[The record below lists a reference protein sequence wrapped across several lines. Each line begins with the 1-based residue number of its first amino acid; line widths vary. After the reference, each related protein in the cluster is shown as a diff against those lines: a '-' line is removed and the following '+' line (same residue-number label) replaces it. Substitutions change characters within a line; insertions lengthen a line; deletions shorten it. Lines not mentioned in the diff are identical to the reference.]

1 MRIAEMAI
9 DGFGVFREVTVS
21 DVDPK
26 VTVFEGQNEAGKTT
40 LMAFIR
46 AILFGFEGR
55 RNGANRY
62 EPARGGRHGGALVVE
77 TDDGR
82 RFRIER
88 IDSSARGRVKVSAT
102 FPFQQTTSESE
113 TTRPDEVVLHEL
125 LYGTS
130 KLLYQNVFAFGIGE
144 LERLDTLQDE
154 EVSHHIYTVGM
165 GTGLTPLTVVQ
176 SGLEAEQAQLF
187 KPGGRKP
194 LMNQLLQG
202 LEESQASIR
211 DLQALPDEYN
221 TLRNRLRV
229 LEQEIPEDQKELEET
244 KTRCDWAESLVKA
257 RTDWEQ
263 LQVVHQEL
271 QQDLPIIESF
281 PAGGIERLA
290 QVERAL
296 GSVETRLDEI
306 RSTIRKVVERRV
318 NLCPDPRILKHQ
330 NNIEA
335 LEDLRGQYKGALEAF
350 SDLRS
355 RVAVRRTVL
364 DEILGRLGPAWDD
377 SRLDRFEASIPI
389 RERVRGLRD
398 RLEGCRQEVIE
409 AHRAQQNTERLKKEK
424 DGELERL
431 QEKLEQ
437 MMAPESPT
445 RASLDERERAIG
457 QWVQNHHQRE
467 LTQQHR
473 QDLQIQTTVL
483 DEQIQTT
490 TNELASVD
498 ARRDRSWWALIG
510 VSVVFVGLGGYAGVQ
525 QEWSLT
531 IVSSTAGMLA
541 IGLLSWWRHEVGVQR
556 RARVGELQDLIQAVT
571 EQWEE
576 LQGETRRAEREEQT
590 LVEDMTRLSQDILG
604 LELTSLDDTESARRA
619 LEAERRLTERRE
631 DINMCIQDEEEALVS
646 LLETGEAALKIC
658 QEAEATQHSAQQAWE
673 EFLTSLGLPEDLT
686 PDGALEVITGAERA
700 QGQLREWRDVTGEC
714 QRVKHFVEKTAM
726 ELNRVLE
733 QCGRDV
739 VEVEQSPAALTSLRK
754 SLEQSL
760 TSQQELARLTEL
772 IAERQVEVEAAESEK
787 VRYWDQLQALLQA
800 GGASDNE
807 TFRKRAGL
815 YTRQVELERQQRQ
828 LEFALKVHAGSAERY
843 QDMESI
849 LSNKSRAELERE
861 WSEAKREGQQRLVE
875 VLTRKLQEKGRVEQ
889 RLQDLERN
897 ERLSF
902 VMLERQELLAQLKQ
916 HANRWAIR
924 AVCQHLLDQARQVYE
939 RERQPAVLR
948 EASKFFASM
957 TGGRYVRVKVPLGEM
972 RLEVEAEN
980 GTSSPTDI
988 LSRGTA
994 EQLYLAMRLAFI
1006 CEYAKHA
1013 GPLPLVIDDILVN
1026 FDPERAKATIAVLG
1040 QIAVTHQVLVFTCH
1054 PHVSRWFEETLEGVS
1069 VRPFPKSS

>member
-9 DGFGVFREVTVS
+9 DGFGVFREVMVP

-26 VTVFEGQNEAGKTT
+26 VTIFEGHNEAGKTT

-46 AILFGFEGR
+46 AVLFGFEGR

-102 FPFQQTTSESE
+102 FPFQHTISESA
-113 TTRPDEVVLHEL
+113 TPRPDEVVLHEL

-144 LERLDTLQDE
+144 LERLDTLQAE
-154 EVSHHIYTVGM
+154 EVSQHIYTVGM
-165 GTGLTPLTVVQ
+165 GTGLTPLTIVQ

-211 DLQALPDEYN
+211 ELQALPDEYD
-221 TLRNRLRV
+221 TLRNRLIV
-229 LEQEIPEDQKELEET
+229 LDQEIPEDQKELEET
-244 KTRCDWAESLVKA
+244 KTRCDWSESLVKA

-263 LQVVHQEL
+263 LQVVRQEL
-271 QQDLPIIESF
+271 QDIPTIESF
-281 PAGGIERLA
+281 PAGGVERLE

-296 GSVETRLDEI
+296 GSVDTRLDEI
-306 RSTIRKVVERRV
+306 RSTIRKAVERRG
-318 NLCPDPRILKHQ
+318 NLRPDTRILKHQ
-330 NNIEA
+330 NDIEV
-335 LEDLRGQYKGALEAF
+335 LEDLRGQYRGALEAF
-350 SDLRS
+350 NDLRS

-364 DEILGRLGPAWDD
+364 DEMLGRLGPVWDD

-398 RLEGCRQEVIE
+398 RLEACRQEVLE
-409 AHRAQQNTERLKKEK
+409 AHRAQQNAERLKKEK

-437 MMAPESPT
+437 LMASESLP

-457 QWVQNHHQRE
+457 QWVQFQHQRE

-473 QDLQIQTTVL
+473 QDLQVQTTVL
-483 DEQIQTT
+483 EDQVQTI
-490 TNELASVD
+490 TNEITSVD

-531 IVSSTAGMLA
+531 FVSTTAGMLA

-556 RARVGELQDLIQAVT
+556 RARVGELQDLIQTVM
-571 EQWEE
+571 QQREE
-576 LQGETRRAEREEQT
+576 LQGEARRAELEEQT
-590 LVEDMTRLSQDILG
+590 LIEDMTRLSQDVLG
-604 LELTSLDDTESARRA
+604 LDLTSLDDTESARRA
-619 LEAERRLTERRE
+619 LEAERRLSERRE
-631 DINMCIQDEEEALVS
+631 DINVRIQDEEEALVS
-646 LLETGEAALKIC
+646 LLETGEPVLKIC
-658 QEAEATQHSAQQAWE
+658 QEAEATQDSAQQAWE
-673 EFLTSLGLPEDLT
+673 EFLTSLELPEDLT
-686 PDGALEVITGAERA
+686 PDGVLEVIAGAERA

-714 QRVKHFVEKTAM
+714 QRVKHFVEETAI

-733 QCGRDV
+733 QCGWDV
-739 VEVEQSPAALTSLRK
+739 VEVEQSPAALTALRK

-760 TSQQELARLTEL
+760 ASQQELARLTEL

-807 TFRKRAGL
+807 TFRQRAGL

-902 VMLERQELLAQLKQ
+902 VMLERQELLSQLKQ

-948 EASKFFASM
+948 EASKFFSSM

-1069 VRPFPKSS
+1069 VRPIPKSS